1 MKQNK
6 MCSENNENNNI
17 IENEKKRK
25 KKKIYI
31 YIQNYK
37 FA

>member
-1 MKQNK
+1 MY
-6 MCSENNENNNI
+6 NI
-17 IENEKKRK
+17 KVLLQLAKLTRIRKKRK

-31 YIQNYK
+31 YIYIEVENQ